1 MKKSL
6 VYLCIGVI
14 FAVVGAIAPVRKE
27 NIVFAGR
34 GNGVD
39 YAVSDSETFCGF
51 LDGIDAL
58 MQKLSQE
65 EENGVPVYSE
75 TQDKEPA
82 EEIKS
87 FSWHSTDRLSQTY
100 SYSDYDSDAGI
111 SERRN
116 YKRYDDKEMY
126 VYITEDSSYY
136 VSKGI
141 ANSYNHYER
150 SVNKDVSGA
159 EDKNETTNQSMKF
172 DIELFRNKEI
182 QLLRLNEF
190 IVTEN
195 GQTKNLGTPDVWI
208 DITDTILGD
217 VFDFVRDLNSLVLEK
232 VGSYFKNNTDNFS
245 VDNGFYMLKDNYLED
260 FFNTNNGRFTVDLS
274 EKTKATVTLAASFVS
289 GGGSSSGEDVLEFYN
304 INNTVIN
311 LKKAKKNMSA
321 KEWAAT
327 HDGAF
332 LFRE

>member
-27 NIVFAGR
+27 NIVSVGR

-39 YAVSDSETFCGF
+39 YAVSDSEAFCEF

-58 MQKLSQE
+58 MQKLSQK

-87 FSWHSTDRLSQTY
+87 FSWHSSDRLSQTY
-100 SYSDYDSDAGI
+100 SDSDYDSEAGI
-111 SERRN
+111 SVSQKTRT
-116 YKRYDDKEMY
+116 YVDKEMY
-126 VYITEDSSYY
+126 VYVTEDSSYY

-141 ANSYNHYER
+141 ANAYSHYER
-150 SVNKDVSGA
+150 SVNKNVSGA
-159 EDKNETTNQSMKF
+159 ENKDETTTQSLKF
-172 DIELFRNKEI
+172 DVELFRNKEI

-195 GQTKNLGTPDVWI
+195 SQTKNLGTPDVWI
-208 DITDTILGD
+208 DITNTILGNA
-217 VFDFVRDLNSLVLEK
+217 FDFVRNLNSSVLEK

-245 VDNGFYMLKDNYLED
+245 VDNGFYILKDNYLER
-260 FFNTNNGRFTVDLS
+260 FLNTNNGRFTVDLS
-274 EKTKATVTLAASFVS
+274 GKTKATVTLAASFVS
-289 GGGSSSGEDVLEFYN
+289 GGSSSSVEDVLEFYN
-304 INNTVIN
+304 INNTEIN
-311 LKKAKKNMSA
+311 LKKAKKTMSA
-321 KEWAAT
+321 KEWAAA

-332 LFRE
+332 LFGE